1 MKSYNEYIEMKNK
14 IIEAWYN
21 SGIISLEEKNELFIT
36 LKEIEEP
43 NDFIDIP
50 VAINGNESTYSLYNR
65 GSNFLN
71 NPFFNKK
78 HSIFNIKSRDGRY
91 YISSTNKKIE
101 LIKNKDITENNELH
115 IVWNVIRDNTDF
127 IKLTNSSN
135 QDIVV
140 DTRKN
145 LQIKDKKEIVNISN
159 LWKLKLVEK
168 DNINNPNKY
177 YFESVFN
184 PGYRLKFGKKLSLT
198 KGISANNICIFEP
211 IDIDVNTG
219 TIKSKIL
226 LELENQLKIFT
237 NTDITR
243 MKKKKYTTKLNNK
256 LKPNEQKKLNTSIN
270 NLTTNDIEKLK
281 NLYGLINVIKTY
293 LEEKSSELK
302 TKNFKN
308 ARFLHQFK
316 KDKDKYDN
324 IKENLS
330 DINKRTTNLEDNI
343 FILNENNSYN
353 YLKFKA
359 LYFIRFAFMII
370 ALLLF
375 MSIGKNVYKMIN

>member
-1 MKSYNEYIEMKNK
+1 MKSYNEYIKMKNK

-50 VAINGNESTYSLYNR
+50 VAINGNEKSYSLYNR

-71 NPFFNKK
+71 NPFFNKN
-78 HSIFNIKSRDGRY
+78 HSIFNIKSSNGQY
-91 YISSTNKKIE
+91 YISSTNKKIR
-101 LIKNKDITENNELH
+101 LIENKDITENNELDIAW
-115 IVWNVIRDNTDF
+115 IVVRDNTDF
-127 IKLTNSSN
+127 IKLRNSSN

-140 DTRKN
+140 DTRKK
-145 LQIKDKKEIVNISN
+145 LQIKDTKDIHNKSN

-177 YFESVFN
+177 YIESVFN
-184 PGYRLKFGKKLSLT
+184 PGYRLEFDDKLSLT

-219 TIKSKIL
+219 TIKSKKL
-226 LELENQLKIFT
+226 LELEKQLINYADDLIRKMHKAKTDEEYRKIEL
-237 NTDITR
+237 I
-243 MKKKKYTTKLNNK
+243 NK
-256 LKPNEQKKLNTSIN
+256 LTP
-270 NLTTNDIEKLK
+270 NDIE
-281 NLYGLINVIKTY
+281 TY

-343 FILNENNSYN
+343 YILNENNSYN